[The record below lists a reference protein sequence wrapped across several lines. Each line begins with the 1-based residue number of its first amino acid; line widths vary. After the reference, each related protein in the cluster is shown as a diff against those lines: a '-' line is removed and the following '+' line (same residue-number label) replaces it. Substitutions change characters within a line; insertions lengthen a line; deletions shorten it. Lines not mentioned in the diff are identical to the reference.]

1 MSELA
6 LFIVRAGFLAVLWIF
21 IFSIISVIR
30 ADLFGQKVVRR
41 VTSAN
46 APKVVSSPTS
56 AGAFGGGFSAPSAGA
71 ATGSLTM
78 EANGINATK
87 LSIIEG
93 DRAGQS
99 IALDSR
105 EITIGRSED
114 SDLVIDDEFASTNHA
129 KLILTN
135 NDWLLQDLNS
145 TNGTFLDGARVGTPA
160 VLRLNTPVRIGKTV
174 FELRA

>member
-41 VTSAN
+41 VTTAN
-46 APKVVSSPTS
+46 APKVVSSPNS
-56 AGAFGGGFSAPSAGA
+56 AGAFGGTSGTANS
-71 ATGSLTM
+71 TGSLTM
-78 EANGINATK
+78 ESNGINATK

-99 IALDSR
+99 IALDRR
-105 EITIGRSED
+105 ELTIGRAEN

-135 NDWLLQDLNS
+135 NDWLIQDLNS

>member
-6 LFIVRAGFLAVLWIF
+6 LFIVRAAFLAVLWIF

-46 APKVVSSPTS
+46 APKVVSSPNT
-56 AGAFGGGFSAPSAGA
+56 AGA
-71 ATGSLTM
+71 AAGNFGAVGTATGTLTM
-78 EANGINATK
+78 DANGINATK

-99 IALDSR
+99 IALDKR
-105 EITIGRSED
+105 ELTIGRSED

-135 NDWLLQDLNS
+135 NDWLIQDLNS

>member
-6 LFIVRAGFLAVLWIF
+6 LFIVRAAFLAVLWIF

-46 APKVVSSPTS
+46 APKVVSSPN
-56 AGAFGGGFSAPSAGA
+56 SAGA
-71 ATGSLTM
+71 AAAGNFGTVGTATGTLTM
-78 EANGINATK
+78 DANGINATK

-99 IALDSR
+99 IALDRR
-105 EITIGRSED
+105 ELTIGRAEN

-135 NDWLLQDLNS
+135 NDWLIQDLNS